1 MVGRNENSFLHH
13 LLNAKGEYTNASAP
27 PSSFTNFKF
36 NFRTFSQIEGIFEMT
51 TPNILLGYSKQPVI
65 WPDSS
70 VERVPEIR
78 SSVYLTIS
86 ISLEPLIDPVELT
99 TSNLECTELS
109 DVKVF
114 LLYSPNINLHPW
126 LYVLNFRIVCT
137 SGIISSWKN
146 FRIVAR
152 TH

>member
-1 MVGRNENSFLHH
+1 MAGRNENSFLHH
-13 LLNAKGEYTNASAP
+13 LLNAKSKCMNASAP
-27 PSSFTNFKF
+27 LSFTNFKI
-36 NFRTFSQIEGIFEMT
+36 RADSQIEGIFEMT

-99 TSNLECTELS
+99 TTNLECTELS

-114 LLYSPNINLHPW
+114 SCYI
-126 LYVLNFRIVCT
+126 RISQPTSIAVC
-137 SGIISSWKN
+137 SE
-146 FRIVAR
+146 F
-152 TH
+152 